1 MPGLRLS
8 FSLFSRL
15 KNYLY
20 CFIFAVNMQASRH
33 VIFFLAFVVVLVSAT
48 PLHHHHR
55 RSQCGG
61 GTSSAVSS
69 ASIATATTESV
80 SRSGSPSPS
89 YSSKPGSPREAKTNT
104 KSSGNNLIGSLLEQ
118 LLPIVN
124 SVASWTTSP
133 SAEALPLDDATFRPT
148 KEIKNLSHNYV
159 NAPDG
164 KKSMQ
169 AHYPKGSFTFGNQPQ
184 GGFSFYAPGPQDV
197 DLSTAKEALFGYS
210 VFFPENFDFV
220 KGGKLPGICKFLF
233 FIRIVCCS

>member
-8 FSLFSRL
+8 FFFLSRH

-33 VIFFLAFVVVLVSAT
+33 VIFFFAFVVVLVSAI
-48 PLHHHHR
+48 PLHHHR

-61 GTSSAVSS
+61 VPSLAVSS
-69 ASIATATTESV
+69 ASTATATTESA

-89 YSSKPGSPREAKTNT
+89 YSSKSGSFREANTNT

-118 LLPIVN
+118 LLPIAN

-133 SAEALPLDDATFRPT
+133 SAEALPLNDATFRPT
-148 KEIKNLSHNYV
+148 KEIKSLSHNYV

-169 AHYPKGSFTFGNQPQ
+169 AHYPKGSFTFGNKPQ
-184 GGFSFYAPGPQDV
+184 GGFSFYAPGPQNV
-197 DLSTAKEALFGYS
+197 DLSTAKEATFGYS

-220 KGGKLPGICKFLF
+220 KGGKLPGICKPLSF
-233 FIRIVCCS
+233 FPE